1 MKISILK
8 IKSNRIYS
16 GFTFRPV
23 NYEEVFKELKKK
35 KKILKENLDVFATFL
50 VQGIFTCIRKGEFPE
65 KLKTVDVTPAFKKG
79 HRHDKSNYRPVSIL
93 PMLSNFYEKCLIKK

>member
-1 MKISILK
+1 MPKTIQSEGITAKI
-8 IKSNRIYS
+8 
-16 GFTFRPV
+16 V
-23 NYEEVFKELKKK
+23 
-35 KKILKENLDVFATFL
+35 KENLDVFATFL

-65 KLKTVDVTPAFKKG
+65 KLKTVDITPAFKKG